1 MTNALGWLT
10 DDPRCKPGAYI
21 HDGSHLYLVKSV
33 EPDPTL
39 GVEPSRVLV
48 EDASDFT
55 VRVLQATQV
64 TSGFKLARPA
74 PECPDTLEAA
84 A

>member
-1 MTNALGWLT
+1 MVNALRWLT

-39 GVEPSRVLV
+39 GVESSRVLV
-48 EDASDFT
+48 EDACDFT
-55 VRVLQATQV
+55 GRVLQAALII
-64 TSGFKLARPA
+64 SGFKLAQPA
-74 PECPDTLEAA
+74 PECPDTREAA